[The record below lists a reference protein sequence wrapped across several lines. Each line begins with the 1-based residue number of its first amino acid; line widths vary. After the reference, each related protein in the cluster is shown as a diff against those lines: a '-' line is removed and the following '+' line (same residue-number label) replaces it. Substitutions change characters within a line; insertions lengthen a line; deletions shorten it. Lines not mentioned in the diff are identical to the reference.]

1 MGPRVARKWL
11 SQDHIQVT
19 ERGVGPSCTGVCVAY
34 FTGALDP
41 GVSGLPRGGP
51 VGAKPWAG
59 FEWAEEW
66 GHSKWRHI
74 GGENEEDMMVKYGKA
89 VSKEWRI
96 RRRGILRDRWGWIF
110 HSFHKCLLGSYYMPG
125 IVNIS
130 VNKPMQPLYSCNRYF
145 IGWRW
150 WHKLTRKLSETIT
163 DPDKFKE
170 RTGAKSRSNGMGTYL
185 NRVANEGLF
194 GKVTSQ
200 LRKGRDYVR
209 QSTPHV
215 QRPWDGCFREGIQSQ
230 VEEGL
235 VGVVSSEVIS
245 DSLEQ
250 RTFPSIPGWSSEF
263 SCIFPSVHWLTSQS
277 SHPKVMCLPQP
288 APYLQLCFQLSKLS
302 QTVAK
307 PLILPS
313 SFSHFYPFFGLLSR
327 PGRQQGTVVQ
337 WVTHN
342 KHFGSTQTRVQM
354 PTLPFSELHQALVFR
369 ELYLAGV

>member
-1 MGPRVARKWL
+1 M
-11 SQDHIQVT
+11 
-19 ERGVGPSCTGVCVAY
+19 
-34 FTGALDP
+34 
-41 GVSGLPRGGP
+41 
-51 VGAKPWAG
+51 
-59 FEWAEEW
+59 
-66 GHSKWRHI
+66 
-74 GGENEEDMMVKYGKA
+74 
-89 VSKEWRI
+89 
-96 RRRGILRDRWGWIF
+96 
-110 HSFHKCLLGSYYMPG
+110 
-125 IVNIS
+125 
-130 VNKPMQPLYSCNRYF
+130 
-145 IGWRW
+145 
-150 WHKLTRKLSETIT
+150 
-163 DPDKFKE
+163 
-170 RTGAKSRSNGMGTYL
+170 
-185 NRVANEGLF
+185 
-194 GKVTSQ
+194 
-200 LRKGRDYVR
+200 
-209 QSTPHV
+209 

-313 SFSHFYPFFGLLSR
+313 SFSHFYPFVGLLSR